1 MEESTVV
8 VCASLPDAG
17 RELCEAGR
25 ARPPRR
31 GPRSRRQP
39 GLSPARKKDGTT
51 REFYLLWYYKS
62 RMPSDSFATESVC

>member
-1 MEESTVV
+1 MQDSTVV

-39 GLSPARKKDGTT
+39 GLSPARKKDGTVIELFT
-51 REFYLLWYYKS
+51 MVL
-62 RMPSDSFATESVC
+62 

>member
-1 MEESTVV
+1 MS
-8 VCASLPDAG
+8 CACLPDAG

-39 GLSPARKKDGTT
+39 RLSPAHKKDGNN
-51 REFYLLWYYKS
+51 REGCPKA
-62 RMPSDSFATESVC
+62 DSKIHLFVTIDILS